1 MRTLVGAERVS
12 AMQIGLESNALTG
25 STAFNGRK
33 ILDGDSKRLSKGF
46 HSGGTTEIETLR
58 PVGILR

>member
-1 MRTLVGAERVS
+1 
-12 AMQIGLESNALTG
+12 MQIGLESNALTG